1 MSVTTEASLILTILS
16 ILGFAVASIRFL
28 VKHYFAEMK
37 SEMKPNGGSSMK
49 DQITRLEARVNE
61 ADQVRREMDKKLDK
75 MYAILIDYISSSKK

>member
-16 ILGFAVASIRFL
+16 ILAFAVTSIRFL

-49 DQITRLEARVNE
+49 DQITRLEARANE
-61 ADQVRREMDKKLDK
+61 ADQLRREMDKKLDK
-75 MYAILIDYISSSKK
+75 MYAILIDYISSKK

>member
-16 ILGFAVASIRFL
+16 ILAFAVTSIRFL

-49 DQITRLEARVNE
+49 DQITRLEARANE
-61 ADQVRREMDKKLDK
+61 ADQLRREMDKKLDK